1 MPDDKAKKGQADRQR
16 VAGTQPHEVAYV
28 AKKTG
33 KSAEAVRAAAR
44 YWARFGTGRFVEPLE
59 TVRAAAMLSGTGG
72 GAAPAAARIG
82 LPEQRSGEVAG

>member
-33 KSAEAVRAAAR
+33 KS
-44 YWARFGTGRFVEPLE
+44 
-59 TVRAAAMLSGTGG
+59 
-72 GAAPAAARIG
+72 PAAVKKAVKEAGPARDKVEKKLKG
-82 LPEQRSGEVAG
+82 S